1 MQAAGSSSARFRPTI
16 RKSRRPDITKAK
28 RVLGWEPKVPLEEGI
43 AVTVE
48 YFRTKVGAG
57 SSKSADR
64 QQPLPAVTTGTR
76 TGNSSDRAH

>member
-1 MQAAGSSSARFRPTI
+1 M
-16 RKSRRPDITKAK
+16 
-28 RVLGWEPKVPLEEGI
+28 PLEEGI

-57 SSKSADR
+57 SSKSAER
-64 QQPLPAVTTGTR
+64 QPLPAVTTGTR